1 MLSSVWKSACSL
13 VTFILSLGPL
23 AAKTS
28 LLASAFSSHETHRRP
43 TTAARRARTRFIL
56 GAISSRALSLAPPPP
71 SLWILLCY
79 FRSEIRNL
87 LRTENSF
94 SNQHTRFRAIA
105 KPFNYQ
111 EVKKA
116 YYYLSNLQ

>member
-1 MLSSVWKSACSL
+1 MLSSVWMSACSL

-79 FRSEIRNL
+79 FRSEIRNFL
-87 LRTENSF
+87 LCTENSF
-94 SNQHTRFRAIA
+94 SNQHTQFRAIA

-111 EVKKA
+111 EGKKT
-116 YYYLSNLQ
+116 